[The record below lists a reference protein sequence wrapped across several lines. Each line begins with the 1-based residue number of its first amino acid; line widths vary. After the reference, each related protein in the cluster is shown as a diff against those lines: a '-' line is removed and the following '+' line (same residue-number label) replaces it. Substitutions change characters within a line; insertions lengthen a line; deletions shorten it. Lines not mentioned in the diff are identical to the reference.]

1 MSESTADVP
10 IRTIRGVL
18 RFPGAEPG
26 WALRV
31 TAQVLD
37 VGKADAPAEV
47 VAETVL
53 HECHLADGMIV
64 EVPVPADIASVPG
77 ARILHVEIDVPDS
90 EDAASGDYVTAQAY
104 PVLGEGQGD
113 TVEVTLI
120 SV

>member
-1 MSESTADVP
+1 MSESTTGVP
-10 IRTIRGVL
+10 ARTIRGVL
-18 RFPGAEPG
+18 RFTGAEPG
-26 WALRV
+26 WALRI

-37 VGKADAPAEV
+37 VGHTDEPAQV

-53 HECHLADGMIV
+53 HECHLADGMVI
-64 EVPVPADIASVPG
+64 EVPVPADVAAAPG

-90 EDAASGDYVTAQAY
+90 EDQASGDYVTAQAY
-104 PVLGEGQGD
+104 PVLGEGQDD